1 MEKDDV
7 LDLASLDALD
17 EAVLMIRHPVT
28 DLPTG
33 WVWTFYGPA
42 HPVTVEL
49 ADRFSRDALRKAAA
63 RRQAQANNRKW
74 KEDEQTPDDLSRENV
89 EGIVAR
95 TKGFST
101 IKLNGEE
108 LVFSR
113 EKATELL
120 LDRRKGWL
128 VKQVMDFLR
137 AEENFIPPSATS

>member
-1 MEKDDV
+1 MKDDV

-17 EAVLMIRHPVT
+17 EAVLAIRHPAT
-28 DLPTG
+28 DVPTG
-33 WVWTFYGPA
+33 WTWTFYGPA

-49 ADRFSRDALRKAAA
+49 ADRFSREALRKAAA

-74 KEDEQTPDDLSRENV
+74 KEDEQTPDDLNRENV
-89 EGIVAR
+89 DGIVAR
-95 TKGFST
+95 TKSFST

-108 LVFSR
+108 LVFSKD
-113 EKATELL
+113 KAAELL

>member
-1 MEKDDV
+1 MKDDV

-17 EAVLMIRHPVT
+17 EAVLVIRHPTT
-28 DLPTG
+28 DALTG
-33 WVWTFYGPA
+33 WTWTFYGPA
-42 HPVTVEL
+42 HPVTVDL
-49 ADRFSRDALRKAAA
+49 ADRFSREALRKAAA
-63 RRQAQANNRKW
+63 RRQAQANGRKW
-74 KEDEQTPDDLSRENV
+74 KEDEQSPDDLNRENV

-108 LVFSR
+108 LVFSA

-128 VKQVMDFLR
+128 VKQVMEFLR

>member
-1 MEKDDV
+1 MTDV

-17 EAVLMIRHPVT
+17 EAVLVIRHPTT
-28 DLPTG
+28 DASTG
-33 WVWTFYGPA
+33 WTWTFYGPA

-49 ADRFSRDALRKAAA
+49 ADRFSREALRKAAA
-63 RRQAQANNRKW
+63 RRQAQANGRKW
-74 KEDEQTPDDLSRENV
+74 KEDEQTPDDLNRENV

-101 IKLNGEE
+101 IRLNGED
-108 LVFSR
+108 LAFSK

-128 VKQVMDFLR
+128 VKQVMEFLR
-137 AEENFIPPSATS
+137 AEENFIQPSAKS